1 MSKKVFI
8 VAANRSPIAS
18 FNSVLKDVTVDELGV
33 QVVTKMLDKNHI
45 PKQAI
50 DEVIVGNVIS
60 AGLGQNVARQISIKA
75 GIPNYVPAYS
85 LNMVCGSGMKSVM
98 NGFLSIKAGFSNLV
112 VTGGVES
119 MSNAPYLVTAKTRSG
134 VKMGNLELQD
144 TILRDAL
151 MDSFSPIHMGITAE
165 NIAEKHNLTREE
177 LDKFSYESQLKAIHA
192 VDTDRFADEIIP
204 IEIKSRK
211 ETIVFDKDEYPNRST
226 SLEKLAKL
234 RPVFKPDGI
243 VTAGSSSGINDGA
256 SFVDRLVLFNTA
268 VYTTPW
274 LRDIGRSW
282 IKAGRHLDGEAYYF
296 TTIPIIYSPYFYEN
310 NQEWFSNRKKLLV
323 PLFSNELFI
332 NQMERL
338 TISSESYNVLDELN
352 KVTAHTLIVSSEEDY
367 LTPIRDQE
375 LLARK
380 IKNSHWV
387 KIPNAGHASMYE
399 QPMIFASLCLG
410 FINIKDT
417 LFSI

>member
-1 MSKKVFI
+1 MS
-8 VAANRSPIAS
+8 S
-18 FNSVLKDVTVDELGV
+18 FTFQGKDVFYE
-33 QVVTKMLDKNHI
+33 VTGEGKPILLLN
-45 PKQAI
+45 
-50 DEVIVGNVIS
+50 
-60 AGLGQNVARQISIKA
+60 
-75 GIPNYVPAYS
+75 GIMMSTKSWGPF
-85 LNMVCGSGMKSVM
+85 LNS
-98 NGFLSIKAGFSNLV
+98 FSNSNKLIRVDFLDQGQSTRLTGYYEHDIQVEVTHALV
-112 VTGGVES
+112 LHLKLESVSIIGISYGGEV
-119 MSNAPYLVTAKTRSG
+119 A
-134 VKMGNLELQD
+134 LE
-144 TILRDAL
+144 
-151 MDSFSPIHMGITAE
+151 
-165 NIAEKHNLTREE
+165 
-177 LDKFSYESQLKAIHA
+177 YAI
-192 VDTDRFADEIIP
+192 
-204 IEIKSRK
+204 K
-211 ETIVFDKDEYPNRST
+211 YP
-226 SLEKLAKL
+226 E
-234 RPVFKPDGI
+234 
-243 VTAGSSSGINDGA
+243 
-256 SFVDRLVLFNTA
+256 FVDRLVIFNTA
-268 VYTTPW
+268 AYTTPW

-282 IKAGRHLDGEAYYF
+282 IKAGGHLDGEAYYF